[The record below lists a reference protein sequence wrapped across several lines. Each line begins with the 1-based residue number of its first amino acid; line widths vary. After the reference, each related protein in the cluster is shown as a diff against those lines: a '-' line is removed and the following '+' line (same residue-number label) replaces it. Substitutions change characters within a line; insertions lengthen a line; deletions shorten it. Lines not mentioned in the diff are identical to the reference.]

1 MSRALFPTT
10 FLCSW
15 LYKREPGTHKNSQ
28 KVKAQFYLS
37 VLVVNGIL
45 PTTNMNIRQIKEE
58 KCNIYRSIAKG
69 HIFFINTYNNE
80 LRHLLTAKVS
90 ESHFILCLPLHTP
103 RFKLSWAKDSHSF
116 KLSISFLKSSSWTL
130 QPRRDRLRMLLS
142 LRESQISLI
151 SSALSSSL
159 QIWSVPKSIFVV
171 QMGGNIYL
179 EQRLS
184 GKILW
189 QSCPSPIAIVTKAI
203 CETTS
208 VRRYWLE
215 PTKIWALVQSTSGFI
230 IA

>member
-1 MSRALFPTT
+1 MS
-10 FLCSW
+10 
-15 LYKREPGTHKNSQ
+15 
-28 KVKAQFYLS
+28 YL
-37 VLVVNGIL
+37 
-45 PTTNMNIRQIKEE
+45 
-58 KCNIYRSIAKG
+58 
-69 HIFFINTYNNE
+69 FINTYNNE
-80 LRHLLTAKVS
+80 LRHLLTAKAS

-103 RFKLSWAKDSHSF
+103 RFKLSWANDSHSF

-130 QPRRDRLRMLLS
+130 QPRRERLRMLLS

-189 QSCPSPIAIVTKAI
+189 QSCPSPILIFNRYSYESDLWNKFSQALFARTNKNLGTSTIYFRFHSRRSCVASV
-203 CETTS
+203 S
-208 VRRYWLE
+208 VRFTY
-215 PTKIWALVQSTSGFI
+215 PFKAAAVNITNNFTI
-230 IA
+230 